1 MAHTLI
7 YCHVRPFAHTEPFP
21 HKKKKYKHKKKRK
34 FSSFTFSYPSHFI
47 CVCRLV
53 QGWNGTRNTKKGT
66 KIGVW
71 RASRGKVQVCH
82 SSCASQ
88 YKNATTRT
96 TLLSTRQVQGRPS
109 PPCSL
114 LNKKGLGN
122 WQDSLLKSDAM
133 HSLHS
138 LYVFFFLQLFTSLCL
153 SIHVKEEQLWE
164 SATLH
169 QEPKQDLHPLSL
181 LSYGRRVIS
190 VLYSETPSL
199 TLSFLWLR
207 LRLAIP
213 FRVFFVFNTSM
224 CLSLAVSL

>member
-1 MAHTLI
+1 MENKTKKQKRTKWLTHWSTVTYDHLLTQN
-7 YCHVRPFAHTEPFP
+7 HFLT
-21 HKKKKYKHKKKRK
+21 KKKYKHKKKRK

-66 KIGVW
+66 KTGVW

-138 LYVFFFLQLFTSLCL
+138 LYVFFFPPALHLPL
-153 SIHVKEEQLWE
+153 SIYPCEGR
-164 SATLH
+164 ATVGVCNIASRA
-169 QEPKQDLHPLSL
+169 KTRSSSFVSSL
-181 LSYGRRVIS
+181 LWQKSHLRP
-190 VLYSETPSL
+190 L
-199 TLSFLWLR
+199 LWN
-207 LRLAIP
+207 AIP
-213 FRVFFVFNTSM
+213 HSFIPMTS
-224 CLSLAVSL
+224 A